1 MRRKAKAIELDD
13 AQRKKLMKL
22 AHSNTAQVRLARRAG
37 IVLLAADGLDN
48 HEIGEMLDVGRV
60 QAGRWRV
67 RYAVGGVKAIAQ
79 DLPRGGRKPKIDPA
93 EIFALRESRKL
104 DHPIHTWCRSRRVC
118 GRGSWLGVSHG
129 VNAAQACPS
138 CGIGLRQRRCNDH
151 GLVGRLAN
159 IPCA

>member
-1 MRRKAKAIELDD
+1 MRKAKAIELDD

-60 QAGRWRV
+60 QAGRWRAW
-67 RYAVGGVKAIAQ
+67 YAVGGVKAIAQ

-93 EIFALRESRKL
+93 EIVIWRCEQRHRHVEWPTF
-104 DHPIHTWCRSRRVC
+104 
-118 GRGSWLGVSHG
+118 
-129 VNAAQACPS
+129 
-138 CGIGLRQRRCNDH
+138 LRQIDRETPQDKALH
-151 GLVGRLAN
+151 LVCDN
-159 IPCA
+159 CATHKHPNAKE